1 MNVIMNLFLIISM
14 VVVIINKLKQLKV
27 SKYVIVVKLSGSNLT
42 CDYESLSNNFNRR
55 CYYKQIETTQS
66 FQICNRDQIK

>member
-55 CYYKQIETTQS
+55 CYY
-66 FQICNRDQIK
+66 